1 MDSRL
6 GDRVGVR
13 VTIPNL
19 QKLHIGKVVQVSSR
33 RLLSDA
39 LHRTR
44 ISRPLVVGPSSPEVN
59 EVSRP
64 PSLRYLEHQ
73 DTAERIKSRR
83 FH

>member
-33 RLLSDA
+33 SLPIDA
-39 LHRTR
+39 LRRAR
-44 ISRPLVVGPSSPEVN
+44 ISRPFSIGSSSRAVN
-59 EVSRP
+59 E
-64 PSLRYLEHQ
+64 
-73 DTAERIKSRR
+73 A
-83 FH
+83 